1 MISGYCRG
9 PSAMITAQEIIDYFK
24 MEPLSDEGGF
34 YVETW
39 RASEQIA
46 RTSLP
51 PRYDGPRNF
60 GTAILYLL
68 TADSYSRLHKV
79 RSDEIFHFHLGDPV
93 SMVQFLEDCRTRT
106 LTLGSDILKNQ
117 SPQVIVPAGSW
128 QGSFV
133 IPPGQFALMS
143 CTVAPGFDF
152 ADYQSAD
159 RDQLLS
165 RYPDQADLIR
175 RLT

>member
-1 MISGYCRG
+1 MTISKWRLYR
-9 PSAMITAQEIIDYFK
+9 TR
-24 MEPLSDEGGF
+24 GGF

-39 RASEQIA
+39 RASGQIA

-68 TADSYSRLHKV
+68 TADNCSRLHKLK
-79 RSDEIFHFHLGDPV
+79 SDEIFHFHLGDPV
-93 SMVQFLEDCRTRT
+93 SMVQFLEDGRART
-106 LTLGSDILKNQ
+106 LTLGSDILNNQ
-117 SPQVIVPAGSW
+117 SPQVAVPAGTW

-133 IPPGQFALMS
+133 IPPGQFALMG

-152 ADYQSAD
+152 ADYESAD
-159 RDQLLS
+159 AEHLLS
-165 RYPDQADLIR
+165 LYPDQADLIK

>member
-1 MISGYCRG
+1 M
-9 PSAMITAQEIIDYFK
+9 MTAKEIIDYFK

-46 RTSLP
+46 HTSLP

-68 TADSYSRLHKV
+68 TADNCSRLHKV

-93 SMVQFLEDCRTRT
+93 SMVLLTEDGKTRT
-106 LTLGSDILKNQ
+106 LTLGSDILNNQ

-133 IPPGQFALMS
+133 IPPGQFALMG

-159 RDQLLS
+159 AEHLLS
-165 RYPDQADLIR
+165 LYPDQADIIG